1 MQSIKWTRGKF
12 VGKILLFFTSVLI
25 PNVVC
30 ICNFVFCNFKKCH
43 RTTSPGWPW
52 TRWLTTPRSSAK
64 YFRSPTGIRSASAV
78 LQIPYRY
85 TIHSAVLKYKIFF
98 SFNVLASGELI
109 QHNLYFTVPVK
120 HHYTMYLYHTLIP
133 LSFSDLSQTCTS
145 LIHTCTSLIFIPHS
159 LILVPL
165 SYSYLSHTLTSLILV
180 PHSCLYLFHIRTSL
194 ILVFLSYS
202 YLPHTCTS
210 HTRTSFLLVPFSYIE
225 LITYLK
231 RKHFILLMTTLYI
244 QLINY
249 DKTNKSNITGQA
261 IEKVH

>member
-1 MQSIKWTRGKF
+1 MTHGCCPGRRWAPTGGTPGASSASTSSRRSSNSSSPHHRQVFGKKVFGSTVFGNKVLGTKFWEQSFGNKVLGLSFRNKVLGTKLSRKIKKNSMQSTEWTRGKF

-120 HHYTMYLYHTLIP
+120 HHYCLNRNWTIP
-133 LSFSDLSQTCTS
+133 
-145 LIHTCTSLIFIPHS
+145 
-159 LILVPL
+159 
-165 SYSYLSHTLTSLILV
+165 
-180 PHSCLYLFHIRTSL
+180 
-194 ILVFLSYS
+194 
-202 YLPHTCTS
+202 
-210 HTRTSFLLVPFSYIE
+210 
-225 LITYLK
+225 
-231 RKHFILLMTTLYI
+231 
-244 QLINY
+244 
-249 DKTNKSNITGQA
+249 
-261 IEKVH
+261 